1 MSYLSWTAAASRS
14 LCISFP
20 AGISQASISP
30 LHLFVKQRK
39 KISLMKK
46 RKGVGGGRRG
56 KKREERRQ
64 SIEKAKSFRRII
76 NFLDTI
82 QQNAIVPVSMC

>member
-46 RKGVGGGRRG
+46 RKGVGGGKEGKKKRG
-56 KKREERRQ
+56 KEAVHRE
-64 SIEKAKSFRRII
+64 S
-76 NFLDTI
+76 
-82 QQNAIVPVSMC
+82 QNPSEE